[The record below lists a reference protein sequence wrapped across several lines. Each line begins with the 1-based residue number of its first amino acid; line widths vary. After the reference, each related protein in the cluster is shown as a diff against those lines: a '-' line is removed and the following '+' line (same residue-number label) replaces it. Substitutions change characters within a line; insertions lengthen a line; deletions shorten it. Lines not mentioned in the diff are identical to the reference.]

1 MQIGRAFMTLI
12 IDWGDMEKY

>member
-1 MQIGRAFMTLI
+1 MTLI